1 LAKNRKKART
11 LAFPIAFGS
20 FFTEKQED
28 KPVKSQNSEK
38 HLAFARFTKFS
49 IHGYK

>member
-11 LAFPIAFGS
+11 LAFPFTRRS

-28 KPVKSQNSEK
+28 KPVKSRNSEK

-49 IHGYK
+49 TLDYK